1 VVIESA
7 IVTTRAQ
14 VASEQGVCVAGHE
27 AEARAGARV
36 LAEGGNAVDALVA
49 AAFTAY
55 VVEPWNCGLGGYGH
69 LAIYLSARDVFV
81 SVDHYVRAPLAA
93 PPDLFDPDPAVPE
106 THYGFP
112 QVVARR
118 NNFGH
123 LAPAV
128 PGAVSGLCAAH
139 ERFGRL
145 QLQQVL
151 EPAIEA
157 AERGLPVDWQL
168 VLAIGRRFD
177 EIPAF
182 PAAADFLLPGARM
195 PAIGARLDQS
205 ALADTLRRI
214 ARDGA
219 AGFHAGIVAEAIH
232 AELAANGGLLTRDDL
247 SAYLPKLTRERP
259 QRYRD
264 LAYVTA
270 SDQVTYETLNIL
282 RCFDLG
288 SFDPDGVPFRHLV
301 AEALGHGFVDNMT
314 HYGDPDH
321 VRSPVNGLAS
331 AAFGRARAAQ
341 LRLDRASQRPIRAAD
356 PWPYDDEGEAPERLP
371 SEPSVGGV
379 TGTSQVVTADGDGN
393 MTALC
398 TSLSDTFGSVVYVA
412 ETGVFLNNGMGNFDP
427 RPGHPNSIAPG
438 KMPIFAAPAM
448 IASRGGRAVFA
459 ASGSGGYRIATG
471 VLHTLIGVVDFGLG
485 LQEAIDAPRVHCQG
499 KETSVDPRV
508 PLEVR
513 EGLEGLGHDVVVE
526 DERSVP
532 NSVAFGRVSA
542 LVAREDGAFCSG
554 ASPPFT
560 TAAAAP

>member
-1 VVIESA
+1 VIESA
-7 IVTTRAQ
+7 IVATRTQ
-14 VASEQGVCVAGHE
+14 VASERGLCVAGHE
-27 AEARAGARV
+27 DEARAGARI
-36 LAEGGNAVDALVA
+36 LAEGGNAVDALAA

-69 LAIYLSARDVFV
+69 LAIYLSGRDEFV

-93 PPDLFDPDPAVPE
+93 RPDLFEPDAAVPE

-128 PGAVSGLCAAH
+128 PGAVAGLCSAH

-145 QLQQVL
+145 PLQQVL

-157 AERGLPVDWQL
+157 AESGLRVDWQL
-168 VLAIGRRFD
+168 VLAIGRRFE
-177 EIPAF
+177 EIGALA
-182 PAAADFLLPGARM
+182 AAADFLLPGRRI
-195 PAIGARLDQS
+195 PAIGERLDQS
-205 ALADTLRRI
+205 ALAGTLRRI
-214 ARDGA
+214 AREGA
-219 AGFHAGIVAEAIH
+219 AGFYAGTVAEAIQ

-247 SAYLPKLTRERP
+247 AAYLPKLMRERP

-270 SDQVTYETLNIL
+270 SDHVTYETLNIL
-282 RCFDLG
+282 DCFDLG
-288 SFDPDGVPFRHLV
+288 NLDADGVAFRHLV
-301 AEALGHGFVDNMT
+301 AEALGHAFVDNMT

-321 VRSPVNGLAS
+321 VRSPVTGLAS

-341 LRLDRASQRPIRAAD
+341 LRLDRAAERPIRAAD
-356 PWPYDDEGEAPERLP
+356 PWPYDDEAEAPQPLP
-371 SEPSVGGV
+371 SEPSLGGV
-379 TGTSQVVTADGDGN
+379 TGTSQVVTADGEGN

-412 ETGVFLNNGMGNFDP
+412 EAGVFLNNGMGNFDP

-438 KMPIFAAPAM
+438 KMPIFGAPAM
-448 IASRGGRAVFA
+448 IARRRHRGIFA

-471 VLHTLIGVVDFGLG
+471 VLHTMIGVVDFGLE
-485 LQEAIDAPRVHCQG
+485 LQEAVDAPRVHCQG
-499 KETSVDPRV
+499 KETFVDPRI

-513 EGLEGLGHDVVVE
+513 ERLEALGHDVVVE

-532 NSVAFGRVSA
+532 NSAAFGRVSA
-542 LVAREDGAFCSG
+542 LVAREDGQFCSG
-554 ASPPFT
+554 ASPAFT